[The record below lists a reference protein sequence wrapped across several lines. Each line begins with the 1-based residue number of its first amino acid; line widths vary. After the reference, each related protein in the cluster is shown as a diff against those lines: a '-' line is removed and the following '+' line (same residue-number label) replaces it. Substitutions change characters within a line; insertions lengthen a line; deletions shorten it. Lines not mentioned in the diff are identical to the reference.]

1 MENKFNFT
9 YSAKEQE
16 EIKKIRNKY
25 SPTVDDEDKISTLR
39 RLDRQVESKATMYSL
54 IVGIIG
60 ALIMGTGMSLIL
72 TDVASSLGAVLAM
85 IAGILIGVAGII
97 LVCLAYPTYNYII
110 KKERAKVAPEIIRL
124 TDELMK

>member
-1 MENKFNFT
+1 MENKFKFT

-16 EIKKIRNKY
+16 EIRKIRNKY
-25 SPTVDDEDKISTLR
+25 SHTVDDEDKISTLR

-124 TDELMK
+124 TDELIK